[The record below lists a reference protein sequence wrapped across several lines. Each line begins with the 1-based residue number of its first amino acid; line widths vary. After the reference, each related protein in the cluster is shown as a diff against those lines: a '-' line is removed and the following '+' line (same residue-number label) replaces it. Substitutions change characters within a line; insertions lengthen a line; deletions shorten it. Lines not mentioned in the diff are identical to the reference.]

1 MAEKRDNTQGE
12 AHEIIDPVEY
22 GQTWLRGVFE
32 RMNFDITVK
41 GKIENDRLYFDAS
54 GSDADI
60 LLGVGTS
67 APKSIESIQTL
78 LSAALARN
86 DEKRQVFLDVRG
98 WRDQRAGSLDGVA
111 EELRDLSVRLGKK
124 VTVAGFNSYER
135 GVVHKAIE
143 GDNRI
148 QTESEGK
155 GVFRKLAI
163 SPA

>member
-1 MAEKRDNTQGE
+1 MAERRDTDATE
-12 AHEIIDPVEY
+12 PDELVDPVEY
-22 GQTWLRGVFE
+22 GEQWLRDVFE
-32 RMNFDITVK
+32 RMNFEIDVK
-41 GKIENDRLYFDAS
+41 GKIEDDRIYFDAS
-54 GSDADI
+54 GTDAEI

-86 DEKRQVFLDVRG
+86 KETRQVFLDVRG

-111 EELRDLSVRLGKK
+111 EELRDVSVRLGKK

-135 GVVHKAIE
+135 GVVHKALE
-143 GDNRI
+143 DDKSVH
-148 QTESEGK
+148 TESEGK
-155 GVFRKLAI
+155 GVFRKLTI

>member
-1 MAEKRDNTQGE
+1 MAERRDNE
-12 AHEIIDPVEY
+12 ATEPNELIDPIEY
-22 GQTWLRGVFE
+22 GEKWLRDVFE

-54 GSDADI
+54 GADAEI

-86 DEKRQVFLDVRG
+86 EETRQVFLDVRG

-111 EELRDLSVRLGKK
+111 EELRDVSVRLGKK

-135 GVVHKAIE
+135 GVVHKALE
-143 GDNRI
+143 EDKGV
-148 QTESEGK
+148 QTESVGK
-155 GVFRKLAI
+155 GIFRKLTI